1 MNKRTLL
8 SVLIA
13 GACVAPFMAQA
24 SNLQATSG
32 EPYTMKASDLAKK
45 EQELTNFPLMQSVKE
60 TIRTLDNASVE
71 LIEPGRAANPENVK
85 RVEGIVKASD
95 WEYLF
100 PLRAQAYTYSNFL
113 KAVGKFPALCQTY
126 NDGRDSDA
134 ICRKELATM
143 FAHFAQET
151 GGHESWRPEAEWR
164 QALVHVREM
173 GWSEGQKGGYNGE
186 CNPDVWQG
194 QTWPCGKDKDG
205 DFLSYFGRGAKQL
218 SYNYNYGPF
227 SEAMYGDV
235 RVLLDT
241 PELVADTWLN
251 LASAIFFFAYPQPP
265 KPSMLQVIDGTWQ
278 PNEHDKANGL
288 VPGFGV
294 TTQIINGGVECGGPT
309 EIAQSQN
316 RIKYYKEFANYLKV
330 PVPAD
335 EVLGCANM
343 KQFDEYGAGALKIY
357 WEQDWGWS
365 ADTPD
370 GKTYA
375 CQLVGYQTPFSA
387 FKDGDYTKC
396 VQKFYN
402 VNIVNDDGTPVTPA
416 DTTPADTTPSE
427 DTPADTTPAD
437 TTPSEDTPADTTPP
451 DDTTPADT
459 TPADDTAP
467 VVVNHAPVAIISG
480 PVGAVE
486 AGAQVSLSAESSTDE
501 DGNKLTYT
509 WRSQDGQTLSGED
522 KAVVTFTAPE
532 AATAKQY
539 EVSLTVSDGELS
551 STASYLLNVKAK
563 ASTPSEDEGAYP
575 GWSANSTY
583 NAGDIVNNHGKLF
596 QCKPF
601 PYSGWCNNAPTYY
614 EPGVGLAWSDAWTA
628 L

>member
-13 GACVAPFMAQA
+13 GACVAPVIAQA
-24 SNLQATSG
+24 TMLKAESSV
-32 EPYTMKASDLAKK
+32 PYTMKASDLAKK
-45 EQELTNFPLMQSVKE
+45 EKELTDFPLMKSVKD
-60 TIRTLDNASVE
+60 TIRTLDNAQVE
-71 LIEPGRAANPENVK
+71 QIEPGRAANPVNVK
-85 RVEGIVKASD
+85 RVEGILKESD

-100 PLRAQAYTYSNFL
+100 PLRAKDYSYSNFL
-113 KAVGKFPALCQTY
+113 KAVGKFPALCDTY
-126 NDGRDSDA
+126 NDGRDSEA

-164 QALVHVREM
+164 QALVYVREM

-235 RVLLDT
+235 RTLLDK

-278 PNEHDKANGL
+278 PNDHDKANGL

-343 KQFDEYGAGALKIY
+343 KQFDEGGAGALKIY

-396 VQKFYN
+396 VQKFFN
-402 VNIVNDDGTPVTPA
+402 VNIVNDDGSAVTP
-416 DTTPADTTPSE
+416 DENVTPTPDENVTPTPDENVTPTPDENVTPTPDE
-427 DTPADTTPAD
+427 DTVPVPA
-437 TTPSEDTPADTTPP
+437 
-451 DDTTPADT
+451 
-459 TPADDTAP
+459 
-467 VVVNHAPVAIISG
+467 NHAPVAQIAG
-480 PVGAVE
+480 PIGAVE
-486 AGAQVSLSAESSTDE
+486 AGAQVSLSAEGSTDE

-509 WRSQDGQTLSGED
+509 WRSQDGQTVTGDD
-522 KAVVTFTAPE
+522 KAVVTFNAPE
-532 AATAKQY
+532 AATAQQY
-539 EVSLTVSDGELS
+539 EISLTVSDGELS
-551 STASYLLNVKAK
+551 STTTYLLNVKAK
-563 ASTPSEDEGAYP
+563 AATPSQDEGTSGSYP
-575 GWSANSTY
+575 AWSANSKY
-583 NAGDIVNNHGKLF
+583 SAGDIVNNHGKLF

-601 PYSGWCNNAPTYY
+601 PYSGWCNNAPMYY
-614 EPGVGLAWSDAWTA
+614 EPGAGLAWSEAWTA

>member
-8 SVLIA
+8 SVLVA

-24 SNLQATSG
+24 ASLQATTS
-32 EPYTMKASDLAKK
+32 EPYTMNASDLAKK
-45 EQELTNFPLMQSVKE
+45 EKELTSFPLMDAVKE
-60 TIRTLDNASVE
+60 TIKTLDNAQVE

-113 KAVGKFPALCQTY
+113 KAVGKFPALCKTY
-126 NDGRDSDA
+126 NDGRDSGA

-235 RVLLDT
+235 RTLLDK

-278 PNEHDKANGL
+278 PNDHDKANGL

-309 EIAQSQN
+309 EIAQSEN

-330 PVPAD
+330 PVPAN

-343 KQFDEYGAGALKIY
+343 KQFDEGGAGALKIY

-365 ADTPD
+365 ADTPS
-370 GKTYA
+370 GETYS

-387 FKDGDYTKC
+387 FKEGDYSKC
-396 VQKFYN
+396 VQKFFN
-402 VNIVNDDGTPVTPA
+402 VNIVNDDGSVTPDETPVTP
-416 DTTPADTTPSE
+416 TPTPSE
-427 DTPADTTPAD
+427 DETPAPAPVPDETPA
-437 TTPSEDTPADTTPP
+437 EPA
-451 DDTTPADT
+451 
-459 TPADDTAP
+459 
-467 VVVNHAPVAIISG
+467 VVNHAPVAHIAG
-480 PVGAVE
+480 PIGAVE
-486 AGAQVSLSAESSTDE
+486 AGAHVSLSAEGSTDA
-501 DGNKLTYT
+501 DGNALTYT
-509 WRSQDGQTLSGED
+509 WRSQDGQTVTGQD

-532 AATAKQY
+532 SATAQQI
-539 EVSLTVSDGELS
+539 EISLTVSDGELS
-551 STASYLLNVKAK
+551 STTSYLLNVKAK
-563 ASTPSEDEGAYP
+563 AAPSQDEGTSGDYAA
-575 GWSANSTY
+575 WSANSKY
-583 NAGDIVNNHGKLF
+583 KAGDIVNNHGKLF

-601 PYSGWCNNAPTYY
+601 PYSGWCNNAPAYY
-614 EPGVGLAWSDAWTA
+614 EPGAGLAWSDAWTA

>member
-13 GACVAPFMAQA
+13 GACVAPVIAQA
-24 SNLQATSG
+24 TMLKAESSV
-32 EPYTMKASDLAKK
+32 PYTMKASDLAKK
-45 EQELTNFPLMQSVKE
+45 EKELTDFPLMKSVKD
-60 TIRTLDNASVE
+60 TIRTLDNAQVE
-71 LIEPGRAANPENVK
+71 QIEPGRAANPVNVK
-85 RVEGIVKASD
+85 RVEGILKESD

-100 PLRAQAYTYSNFL
+100 PLRAKDYSYSNFL
-113 KAVGKFPALCQTY
+113 KAVGKFPALCDTY
-126 NDGRDSDA
+126 NDGRDSEA

-164 QALVHVREM
+164 QALVYVREM

-235 RVLLDT
+235 RTLLDK

-278 PNEHDKANGL
+278 PNDHDKANGL

-343 KQFDEYGAGALKIY
+343 KQFDEGGAGALKIY

-396 VQKFYN
+396 VQKFFN
-402 VNIVNDDGTPVTPA
+402 VNIVNDDGSAVVPDETPA
-416 DTTPADTTPSE
+416 PAPAPSE
-427 DTPADTTPAD
+427 DETPAPTPTPDETPA
-437 TTPSEDTPADTTPP
+437 PVP
-451 DDTTPADT
+451 DDIPA
-459 TPADDTAP
+459 
-467 VVVNHAPVAIISG
+467 VVNHAPVAQIAG
-480 PVGAVE
+480 PIGAVE
-486 AGAQVSLSAESSTDE
+486 AGAQVSLSAEGSTDE

-509 WRSQDGQTLSGED
+509 WRSQDGQTVTGDD
-522 KAVVTFTAPE
+522 KAVVTFNAPE
-532 AATAKQY
+532 AATAQQY
-539 EVSLTVSDGELS
+539 EISLTVSDGELS
-551 STASYLLNVKAK
+551 STTTYLLNVKAK
-563 ASTPSEDEGAYP
+563 AATPSNDEGTSGSYP
-575 GWSANSTY
+575 AWSANSKY
-583 NAGDIVNNHGKLF
+583 SAGDIVNNHGKLF

-601 PYSGWCNNAPTYY
+601 PYSGWCNNAPMYY
-614 EPGVGLAWSDAWTA
+614 EPGAGLAWSEAWTA

>member
-13 GACVAPFMAQA
+13 GACIAPVMAQA
-24 SNLQATSG
+24 TMLKAESS

-45 EQELTNFPLMQSVKE
+45 EKELTDFPLMQSVKD

-71 LIEPGRAANPENVK
+71 QIEPGRASNPVNVK
-85 RVEGIVKASD
+85 RVEGILKESD

-100 PLRAQAYTYSNFL
+100 PLRAKDYSYSNFL
-113 KAVGKFPALCQTY
+113 KAVGKFPALCDTY
-126 NDGRDSDA
+126 KDGRDSDA

-164 QALVHVREM
+164 QALVYVREM

-186 CNPDVWQG
+186 CNTDVWQG

-235 RVLLDT
+235 KVLLEK

-278 PNEHDKANGL
+278 PNDHDKANGL

-343 KQFDEYGAGALKIY
+343 KQFDEGGAGALKIY

-370 GKTYA
+370 GKTYS

-396 VQKFYN
+396 VQKFFN
-402 VNIVNDDGTPVTPA
+402 VNIVNDDGSATKPDETPVTPTP
-416 DTTPADTTPSE
+416 DETPVTPVPDETPVTPVPDETPA
-427 DTPADTTPAD
+427 A
-437 TTPSEDTPADTTPP
+437 
-451 DDTTPADT
+451 
-459 TPADDTAP
+459 
-467 VVVNHAPVAIISG
+467 VNHSPVAQIAG
-480 PVGAVE
+480 PIGAVE
-486 AGAQVSLSAESSTDE
+486 AGAQVSLSAEGSTDE

-509 WRSQDGQTLSGED
+509 WRSQDGQTVTGDD

-532 AATAKQY
+532 AATAQQY

-551 STASYLLNVKAK
+551 NSTTYLLNVKAK
-563 ASTPSEDEGAYP
+563 AATPSQDEGTSGDYAA
-575 GWSANSTY
+575 WSANSKY
-583 NAGDIVNNHGKLF
+583 KAGDIVNNHGKLF
-596 QCKPF
+596 
-601 PYSGWCNNAPTYY
+601 
-614 EPGVGLAWSDAWTA
+614 
-628 L
+628 

>member
-13 GACVAPFMAQA
+13 GACVAPVIAQA
-24 SNLQATSG
+24 TMLKAESSV
-32 EPYTMKASDLAKK
+32 PYTMKASDLTKK
-45 EQELTNFPLMQSVKE
+45 EKELTDFPLMKSVKD
-60 TIRTLDNASVE
+60 TIRTLDNAQVE
-71 LIEPGRAANPENVK
+71 QIEPGRAANPVNVK
-85 RVEGIVKASD
+85 RVEGILKESD

-100 PLRAQAYTYSNFL
+100 PLRAKDYSYSNFL
-113 KAVGKFPALCQTY
+113 KAVGKFPALCDTY
-126 NDGRDSDA
+126 NDGRDSEA

-151 GGHESWRPEAEWR
+151 GGHESWRPEPEWR
-164 QALVHVREM
+164 QALVYVREM

-235 RVLLDT
+235 RTLLDK

-278 PNEHDKANGL
+278 PNDHDKANGL

-343 KQFDEYGAGALKIY
+343 KQFDEGGAGALKIY

-396 VQKFYN
+396 VQKFFN
-402 VNIVNDDGTPVTPA
+402 VNIVNDDGSAVVPDETPA
-416 DTTPADTTPSE
+416 PAPAPSE
-427 DTPADTTPAD
+427 DETPAPTPTPDETPA
-437 TTPSEDTPADTTPP
+437 PVP
-451 DDTTPADT
+451 DDIPA
-459 TPADDTAP
+459 
-467 VVVNHAPVAIISG
+467 VVNHAPVAQIAG
-480 PVGAVE
+480 PIGAVE
-486 AGAQVSLSAESSTDE
+486 AGAQVSLSAEGSTDE

-509 WRSQDGQTLSGED
+509 WRSQDGQTVTGDD
-522 KAVVTFTAPE
+522 KAVVTFNAPE
-532 AATAKQY
+532 AATAQQY
-539 EVSLTVSDGELS
+539 EISLTVSDGELS
-551 STASYLLNVKAK
+551 STTTYLLNVKAK
-563 ASTPSEDEGAYP
+563 AATPSQDEGTSGSYP
-575 GWSANSTY
+575 AWSANSKY
-583 NAGDIVNNHGKLF
+583 SAGDIVNNHGKLF

-601 PYSGWCNNAPTYY
+601 PYSGWCNNAPMYY
-614 EPGVGLAWSDAWTA
+614 EPGAGLAWSEAWTA

>member
-13 GACVAPFMAQA
+13 GACIAPVMAQA
-24 SNLQATSG
+24 TMLKAESS

-45 EQELTNFPLMQSVKE
+45 EKELTDFPLMQSVKD

-71 LIEPGRAANPENVK
+71 QIEPGRASNPVNVK
-85 RVEGIVKASD
+85 RVEGILKESD

-100 PLRAQAYTYSNFL
+100 PLRAKDYSYSNFL
-113 KAVGKFPALCQTY
+113 KAVGKFPALCDTY
-126 NDGRDSDA
+126 KDGRDSDA

-164 QALVHVREM
+164 QALVYVREM

-186 CNPDVWQG
+186 CNTDVWQG

-235 RVLLDT
+235 KVLLEK

-278 PNEHDKANGL
+278 PNDHDKANGL

-343 KQFDEYGAGALKIY
+343 KQFDEGGAGALKIY

-370 GKTYA
+370 GKTYS

-387 FKDGDYTKC
+387 FKEGDYTKC
-396 VQKFYN
+396 VQKFFN
-402 VNIVNDDGTPVTPA
+402 VNIVNDDGSATKPDETPVTPTP
-416 DTTPADTTPSE
+416 DETPVTPVPDETPVTPVPDETPA
-427 DTPADTTPAD
+427 A
-437 TTPSEDTPADTTPP
+437 
-451 DDTTPADT
+451 
-459 TPADDTAP
+459 
-467 VVVNHAPVAIISG
+467 VNHAPVAQIAG
-480 PVGAVE
+480 PIGAVE
-486 AGAQVSLSAESSTDE
+486 AGAQVSLSAEGSTDE

-509 WRSQDGQTLSGED
+509 WRSQDGQTVTGDD

-532 AATAKQY
+532 AATAQQY

-551 STASYLLNVKAK
+551 NSTTYLLNVKAK
-563 ASTPSEDEGAYP
+563 AATPSQDEGTSGDYAA
-575 GWSANSTY
+575 WSANSKY
-583 NAGDIVNNHGKLF
+583 KAGDIVNNHGKLF

-601 PYSGWCNNAPTYY
+601 PYSGWCNNAPAYY
-614 EPGVGLAWSDAWTA
+614 EPGAGLAWSEAWTA

>member
-13 GACVAPFMAQA
+13 GACIAPVMAQA
-24 SNLQATSG
+24 TMLKAESS

-45 EQELTNFPLMQSVKE
+45 EKELTDFPLMQSVKD

-71 LIEPGRAANPENVK
+71 QIEPGRASNPENVK
-85 RVEGIVKASD
+85 RVEGILKESD

-100 PLRAQAYTYSNFL
+100 PLRAKDYSYSNFL
-113 KAVGKFPALCQTY
+113 KAVGKFPALCDTY
-126 NDGRDSDA
+126 KDGRDSDA

-164 QALVHVREM
+164 QALVYVREM

-186 CNPDVWQG
+186 CNTDVWQG

-235 RVLLDT
+235 KVLLEK

-278 PNEHDKANGL
+278 PNDHDKANGL

-316 RIKYYKEFANYLKV
+316 RIKYYKEFANYLNVK
-330 PVPAD
+330 VPAD

-343 KQFDEYGAGALKIY
+343 KQFDEGGAGALKIY
-357 WEQDWGWS
+357 WEQDWGWN

-402 VNIVNDDGTPVTPA
+402 VNIVNDDGSASTPDETPTPVPDETPTPVPDETPA
-416 DTTPADTTPSE
+416 PVPDETPA
-427 DTPADTTPAD
+427 A
-437 TTPSEDTPADTTPP
+437 
-451 DDTTPADT
+451 
-459 TPADDTAP
+459 
-467 VVVNHAPVAIISG
+467 VNHAPVAQIAG
-480 PVGAVE
+480 PIGAVE
-486 AGAQVSLSAESSTDE
+486 AGAQVSLSAEGSTDE

-509 WRSQDGQTLSGED
+509 WRSQDGQTVTGED

-532 AATAKQY
+532 AATAQQY

-551 STASYLLNVKAK
+551 SSTTYLLNVKAK
-563 ASTPSEDEGAYP
+563 AATPSQDEGTSGSYAA
-575 GWSANSTY
+575 WSANSKY
-583 NAGDIVNNHGKLF
+583 KAGDIVNNHGKLF

-601 PYSGWCNNAPTYY
+601 PYSGWCNNAPAYY
-614 EPGVGLAWSDAWTA
+614 EPGAGLAWSDAWTA

>member
-13 GACVAPFMAQA
+13 GACVAPVIAQA
-24 SNLQATSG
+24 TMLKAESSV
-32 EPYTMKASDLAKK
+32 PYTMKASDLAKK
-45 EQELTNFPLMQSVKE
+45 EKELTDFPLMKSVKD
-60 TIRTLDNASVE
+60 TIRTLDNAQVE
-71 LIEPGRAANPENVK
+71 QIEPGRAANPVNVK
-85 RVEGIVKASD
+85 RVEGILKESD

-100 PLRAQAYTYSNFL
+100 PLRAKDYSYSNFL
-113 KAVGKFPALCQTY
+113 KAVGKFPALCDTY
-126 NDGRDSDA
+126 NDGRDSEA

-151 GGHESWRPEAEWR
+151 GGHESWRPEPEWR
-164 QALVHVREM
+164 QALVYVREM

-235 RVLLDT
+235 RTLLDK

-278 PNEHDKANGL
+278 PNDHDKANGL

-343 KQFDEYGAGALKIY
+343 KQFDEGGAGALKIY

-396 VQKFYN
+396 VQKFFN
-402 VNIVNDDGTPVTPA
+402 VNIVNDDGSAVVPDETPA
-416 DTTPADTTPSE
+416 PAPAPSE
-427 DTPADTTPAD
+427 DETPAPTPTPDETPA
-437 TTPSEDTPADTTPP
+437 PVP
-451 DDTTPADT
+451 DDIPA
-459 TPADDTAP
+459 
-467 VVVNHAPVAIISG
+467 VVNHAPVAQIAG
-480 PVGAVE
+480 PIGAVE
-486 AGAQVSLSAESSTDE
+486 AGAQVSLSAEGSTDE

-509 WRSQDGQTLSGED
+509 WRSQDGQTVTGDD
-522 KAVVTFTAPE
+522 KAVVTFNAPE
-532 AATAKQY
+532 AATAQQY
-539 EVSLTVSDGELS
+539 EISLTVSDGELS
-551 STASYLLNVKAK
+551 STTTYLLNVKAK
-563 ASTPSEDEGAYP
+563 AATPSQDEGTSGSYP
-575 GWSANSTY
+575 AWSANSKY
-583 NAGDIVNNHGKLF
+583 SAGDIVNNHGKLF

-601 PYSGWCNNAPTYY
+601 PYSGWCNNAPMYY
-614 EPGVGLAWSDAWTA
+614 EPGAGLAWSEA
-628 L
+628 

>member
-8 SVLIA
+8 SVLVA

-24 SNLQATSG
+24 ASLQATTS
-32 EPYTMKASDLAKK
+32 EPYTMNASDLAKK
-45 EQELTNFPLMQSVKE
+45 EKELTSFPLMDAVKE
-60 TIRTLDNASVE
+60 TIKTLDNAQVE

-113 KAVGKFPALCQTY
+113 KAVGKFPALCKTY

-235 RVLLDT
+235 RTLLDK

-278 PNEHDKANGL
+278 PNDHDKANGL

-309 EIAQSQN
+309 EIAQSEN

-330 PVPAD
+330 PVPAN

-343 KQFDEYGAGALKIY
+343 KQFDEGGAGALKIY

-365 ADTPD
+365 ADTPS
-370 GKTYA
+370 GETYS

-387 FKDGDYTKC
+387 FKEGDYSKC
-396 VQKFYN
+396 VQKFFN
-402 VNIVNDDGTPVTPA
+402 VNIVNDDGSVTPDETPVTP
-416 DTTPADTTPSE
+416 TPTPSE
-427 DTPADTTPAD
+427 DETPAPAPVPDETPA
-437 TTPSEDTPADTTPP
+437 EPA
-451 DDTTPADT
+451 A
-459 TPADDTAP
+459 
-467 VVVNHAPVAIISG
+467 VNHAPVAHIAG
-480 PVGAVE
+480 PIGAVE
-486 AGAQVSLSAESSTDE
+486 AGAHVSLSAEGSTDA
-501 DGNKLTYT
+501 DGNALTYT
-509 WRSQDGQTLSGED
+509 WRSQDGQTVTGQD

-532 AATAKQY
+532 SATAQQI
-539 EVSLTVSDGELS
+539 EISLTVSDGELS
-551 STASYLLNVKAK
+551 STTSYLLNVKAK
-563 ASTPSEDEGAYP
+563 AAPSQDEGTSGDYAA
-575 GWSANSTY
+575 WSANSKY
-583 NAGDIVNNHGKLF
+583 KAGDIVNNHGKLF

-601 PYSGWCNNAPTYY
+601 PYSGWCNNAPAYY
-614 EPGVGLAWSDAWTA
+614 EPGAGLAWSDAWTA

>member
-13 GACVAPFMAQA
+13 GACVAPLMAQA
-24 SNLQATSG
+24 ANLKETSS
-32 EPYTMKASDLAKK
+32 EPYTIKASDLAKK
-45 EQELTNFPLMQSVKE
+45 EKELTDFPLMASVKE
-60 TIRTLDNASVE
+60 TIQTLDNAQVE
-71 LIEPGRAANPENVK
+71 LIEPGRAANPDNVK

-113 KAVGKFPALCQTY
+113 KAVGKFPALCKTY

-134 ICRKELATM
+134 ICRKVLATM

-235 RVLLDT
+235 RTLLDK

-278 PNEHDKANGL
+278 PNDHDKANGL

-330 PVPAD
+330 PVPAN

-343 KQFDEYGAGALKIY
+343 KQFDEGGAGALKIY

-370 GKTYA
+370 GKTYS

-387 FKDGDYTKC
+387 FKDGDYSKC
-396 VQKFYN
+396 VQHFFN
-402 VNIVNDDGTPVTPA
+402 VKIVNDEGSSVTPDETPVTPTPTPSG
-416 DTTPADTTPSE
+416 DETPAPTP
-427 DTPADTTPAD
+427 TPDET
-437 TTPSEDTPADTTPP
+437 
-451 DDTTPADT
+451 
-459 TPADDTAP
+459 P
-467 VVVNHAPVAIISG
+467 VVVNHAPVAQIAG
-480 PVGAVE
+480 PIGAVE
-486 AGAQVSLSAESSTDE
+486 AGAQVSLSAEGSTDP
-501 DGNKLTYT
+501 DGNTLTYT
-509 WRSQDGQTLSGED
+509 WRSQDGQTVTGQD

-532 AATAKQY
+532 SATAQQY

-551 STASYLLNVKAK
+551 STTSYLLNVKAK
-563 ASTPSEDEGAYP
+563 AATPSGEDTSYP
-575 GWSANSTY
+575 AWSANSKY

-614 EPGVGLAWSDAWTA
+614 EPGAGLAWAEAWTA

>member
-8 SVLIA
+8 SILVA
-13 GACVAPFMAQA
+13 GACVAPVMAQA
-24 SNLQATSG
+24 NMLKAESSEL
-32 EPYTMKASDLAKK
+32 YTMKASDLAKK
-45 EQELTNFPLMQSVKE
+45 EQALTDFPLMKSVKA
-60 TIRTLDNASVE
+60 TIRTLDNALVE
-71 LIEPGRAANPENVK
+71 QIEPGKATNPDNVK
-85 RVEGIVKASD
+85 RVESILKESD

-100 PLRAQAYTYSNFL
+100 PLRAKEYSYSNFL
-113 KAVGKFPALCQTY
+113 KAVGKFPALCDTY
-126 NDGRDSDA
+126 TDGRDSLA

-151 GGHESWRPEAEWR
+151 GGHESRRPEAEWR
-164 QALVHVREM
+164 QALVYVREM

-227 SEAMYGDV
+227 SEAMFGDV
-235 RVLLDT
+235 RTLLDK

-278 PNEHDKANGL
+278 PNDHDKANGL

-309 EIAQSQN
+309 EIAQSEN

-330 PVPAD
+330 PVPEN

-343 KQFDEYGAGALKIY
+343 KQFDEGGAGALKIY

-387 FKDGDYTKC
+387 FKEGDYTKC
-396 VQKFYN
+396 VQKFFN
-402 VNIVNDDGTPVTPA
+402 VNIVNDDGSAVNPSDNTPA
-416 DTTPADTTPSE
+416 DNTPADN
-427 DTPADTTPAD
+427 TPADNTPAD
-437 TTPSEDTPADTTPP
+437 NTPADN
-451 DDTTPADT
+451 TPADE
-459 TPADDTAP
+459 TPAVT
-467 VVVNHAPVAIISG
+467 NHAPVAVISG
-480 PVGAVE
+480 PVGAVD
-486 AGAQVSLSAESSTDE
+486 AGAQVSLSAEGSTDE

-509 WRSQDGQTLSGED
+509 WRSQDGQTVSGED

-532 AATAKQY
+532 AATAQQI

-551 STASYLLNVKAK
+551 DTTTYLLNVKAK
-563 ASTPSEDEGAYP
+563 AQTPSGDEGSDTYAA
-575 GWSANSTY
+575 WSANNKY

-601 PYSGWCNNAPTYY
+601 PYSGWCNSTPAYY
-614 EPGVGLAWSDAWTA
+614 EPGVGLAWADAWTA

>member
-24 SNLQATSG
+24 ASLQATAS

-45 EQELTNFPLMQSVKE
+45 EKELTSFPLMASVKE
-60 TIRTLDNASVE
+60 TIQTLDNAQVE
-71 LIEPGRAANPENVK
+71 MIEPGRAANPDNVK

-113 KAVGKFPALCQTY
+113 KAIGKFPALCKTY
-126 NDGRDSDA
+126 GDGRDSDA

-151 GGHESWRPEAEWR
+151 GGHESWRPEGEWR

-235 RVLLDT
+235 RTLLDK

-278 PNEHDKANGL
+278 PNDRDKANGL

-330 PVPAD
+330 PVPAN

-343 KQFDEYGAGALKIY
+343 KQFDEGGAGALKIY

-370 GKTYA
+370 GKTYS

-387 FKDGDYTKC
+387 FKEGDYGRC
-396 VQKFYN
+396 VQKFFN
-402 VNIVNDDGTPVTPA
+402 VNVVDDEGSATTPDETPVTPA
-416 DTTPADTTPSE
+416 PIPAEDETPAE
-427 DTPADTTPAD
+427 PA
-437 TTPSEDTPADTTPP
+437 
-451 DDTTPADT
+451 
-459 TPADDTAP
+459 
-467 VVVNHAPVAIISG
+467 VVNHAPVAHIAG
-480 PVGAVE
+480 PIGAVD
-486 AGAQVSLSAESSTDE
+486 AGAQVSLSAEGSTDA

-509 WRSQDGQTLSGED
+509 WRSQDGQTVTGED

-532 AATAKQY
+532 SATAQQV

-551 STASYLLNVKAK
+551 STTSYLLNVKAK
-563 ASTPSEDEGAYP
+563 AATPSDDDASYAA
-575 GWSANSTY
+575 WSANGKYS
-583 NAGDIVNNHGKLF
+583 AGDIVNNHGKLF

-601 PYSGWCNNAPTYY
+601 PYSGWCNNAPAYY
-614 EPGVGLAWSDAWTA
+614 EPGAGLAWADAWTA

>member
-8 SVLIA
+8 SGLIA

-24 SNLQATSG
+24 ASLQATAS

-45 EQELTNFPLMQSVKE
+45 EKELTSFPLMASVKE
-60 TIRTLDNASVE
+60 TIQTLDNAQVE
-71 LIEPGRAANPENVK
+71 MIEPGRAANPDNVK

-113 KAVGKFPALCQTY
+113 KAIGKFPALCKTY
-126 NDGRDSDA
+126 GDGRDSDA

-151 GGHESWRPEAEWR
+151 GGHESWRPEGEWR

-235 RVLLDT
+235 RTLLDK

-278 PNEHDKANGL
+278 PNERDKANGL

-330 PVPAD
+330 PVPAN

-343 KQFDEYGAGALKIY
+343 KQFDEGGAGALKIY

-370 GKTYA
+370 GKTYS

-387 FKDGDYTKC
+387 FKEGDYGRC
-396 VQKFYN
+396 VQKFFN
-402 VNIVNDDGTPVTPA
+402 VNVVDDEGSATTPDETPVTPA
-416 DTTPADTTPSE
+416 PIPAEDETPAE
-427 DTPADTTPAD
+427 PA
-437 TTPSEDTPADTTPP
+437 
-451 DDTTPADT
+451 
-459 TPADDTAP
+459 
-467 VVVNHAPVAIISG
+467 VVNHAPVAHIAG
-480 PVGAVE
+480 PIGAVD
-486 AGAQVSLSAESSTDE
+486 AGAQVSLSAEGSTDA

-509 WRSQDGQTLSGED
+509 WRSQDGQTVTGED

-532 AATAKQY
+532 SATAQQV

-551 STASYLLNVKAK
+551 STTSYLLNVKAK
-563 ASTPSEDEGAYP
+563 AATPSDDDASYAA
-575 GWSANSTY
+575 WSANGKYS
-583 NAGDIVNNHGKLF
+583 AGDIVNNHGKLF

-601 PYSGWCNNAPTYY
+601 PYSGWCNNAPAYY
-614 EPGVGLAWSDAWTA
+614 EPGAGLAWADAWTA

>member
-24 SNLQATSG
+24 ASLQATAS

-45 EQELTNFPLMQSVKE
+45 EKELTSFPLMASVKE
-60 TIRTLDNASVE
+60 TIQTLDNAQVE
-71 LIEPGRAANPENVK
+71 IIEPGRAANPDNVK

-113 KAVGKFPALCQTY
+113 KAIGKFPALCKTY
-126 NDGRDSDA
+126 GDGRDSDA

-151 GGHESWRPEAEWR
+151 GGHESWRPEGEWR

-235 RVLLDT
+235 RTLLDK

-278 PNEHDKANGL
+278 PNDRDKANGL

-330 PVPAD
+330 PVPAN

-343 KQFDEYGAGALKIY
+343 KQFDEGGAGALKIY

-370 GKTYA
+370 GKTYS

-387 FKDGDYTKC
+387 FKEGDYGRC
-396 VQKFYN
+396 VQKFFN
-402 VNIVNDDGTPVTPA
+402 VNVVDDEGSATTPDETPVTPA
-416 DTTPADTTPSE
+416 PIPAEDETPAE
-427 DTPADTTPAD
+427 PA
-437 TTPSEDTPADTTPP
+437 
-451 DDTTPADT
+451 
-459 TPADDTAP
+459 
-467 VVVNHAPVAIISG
+467 VVNHAPVAHIAG
-480 PVGAVE
+480 PIGAVD
-486 AGAQVSLSAESSTDE
+486 AGAQVSLSAEGSTDA

-509 WRSQDGQTLSGED
+509 WRSQDGQTVTGED

-532 AATAKQY
+532 SATAQQV

-551 STASYLLNVKAK
+551 STTSYLLNVKAK
-563 ASTPSEDEGAYP
+563 AATPSDDDASYAA
-575 GWSANSTY
+575 WSANGKYS
-583 NAGDIVNNHGKLF
+583 AGDIVNNHGKLF

-601 PYSGWCNNAPTYY
+601 PYSGWCNNAPAYY
-614 EPGVGLAWSDAWTA
+614 EPGAGLAWADAWTA

>member
-8 SVLIA
+8 SVLVA

-24 SNLQATSG
+24 ASLQATTS
-32 EPYTMKASDLAKK
+32 EPYTMNASDLAKK
-45 EQELTNFPLMQSVKE
+45 EKELTSFPLMDAVKE
-60 TIRTLDNASVE
+60 TIKTLDNAQVE

-113 KAVGKFPALCQTY
+113 KAVGKFPALCKTY

-235 RVLLDT
+235 RTLLDK

-278 PNEHDKANGL
+278 PNDHDKANGL

-309 EIAQSQN
+309 EIAQSEN

-330 PVPAD
+330 PVPAN

-343 KQFDEYGAGALKIY
+343 KQFDEGGAGALKIY

-365 ADTPD
+365 ADTPS
-370 GKTYA
+370 GETYSY
-375 CQLVGYQTPFSA
+375 QLVGYQTPFSA
-387 FKDGDYTKC
+387 FKEGDYSKC
-396 VQKFYN
+396 VQKFFN
-402 VNIVNDDGTPVTPA
+402 VNIVNDDGSVTPDETPVTP
-416 DTTPADTTPSE
+416 TPTPSE
-427 DTPADTTPAD
+427 DETPAPAPVPDETPA
-437 TTPSEDTPADTTPP
+437 EPA
-451 DDTTPADT
+451 
-459 TPADDTAP
+459 
-467 VVVNHAPVAIISG
+467 VVNHAPVAHIAG
-480 PVGAVE
+480 PIGAVE
-486 AGAQVSLSAESSTDE
+486 AGAHVSLSAEGSTDA
-501 DGNKLTYT
+501 DGNALTYT
-509 WRSQDGQTLSGED
+509 WRSQDGQTVTGQD

-532 AATAKQY
+532 SATAQQI
-539 EVSLTVSDGELS
+539 EISLTVSDGELS
-551 STASYLLNVKAK
+551 STTSYLLNVKAK
-563 ASTPSEDEGAYP
+563 AAPSQDEGTSGDYAA
-575 GWSANSTY
+575 WSANSKY
-583 NAGDIVNNHGKLF
+583 KAGDIVNNHGKLF

-601 PYSGWCNNAPTYY
+601 PYSGWCNNAPAYY
-614 EPGVGLAWSDAWTA
+614 EPGAGLAWSDAWTA

>member
-235 RVLLDT
+235 RVLLDK

-427 DTPADTTPAD
+427 DTPADTTP
-437 TTPSEDTPADTTPP
+437 P

-501 DGNKLTYT
+501 DGNKLTFT

>member
-13 GACVAPFMAQA
+13 GACIAPVMAQA
-24 SNLQATSG
+24 TMLKAESS

-45 EQELTNFPLMQSVKE
+45 EKELTDFPLMQSVKD

-71 LIEPGRAANPENVK
+71 QIEPGRASNPVNVK
-85 RVEGIVKASD
+85 RVEGILKESD

-100 PLRAQAYTYSNFL
+100 PLRAKDYSYSNFL
-113 KAVGKFPALCQTY
+113 KAVGKFPALCDTY
-126 NDGRDSDA
+126 KDGRDSDA

-164 QALVHVREM
+164 QALVYVREM

-186 CNPDVWQG
+186 CNTDVWQG

-235 RVLLDT
+235 KVLLEK

-278 PNEHDKANGL
+278 PNDHDKANGL

-343 KQFDEYGAGALKIY
+343 KQFDEGGAGALKIY

-370 GKTYA
+370 GKTYS

-402 VNIVNDDGTPVTPA
+402 VNIVNDDGSATKPDETPVTPTP
-416 DTTPADTTPSE
+416 DETPVTPVPDETPVTPVPDETPA
-427 DTPADTTPAD
+427 A
-437 TTPSEDTPADTTPP
+437 
-451 DDTTPADT
+451 
-459 TPADDTAP
+459 
-467 VVVNHAPVAIISG
+467 VNHAPVAQIAG
-480 PVGAVE
+480 PIGAVE
-486 AGAQVSLSAESSTDE
+486 AGAQVSLSAEGSTDE

-509 WRSQDGQTLSGED
+509 WRSQDGQTVTGDD

-532 AATAKQY
+532 AATAQQY

-551 STASYLLNVKAK
+551 NSTTYLLNVKAK
-563 ASTPSEDEGAYP
+563 AATPSQDEGTSGDYAA
-575 GWSANSTY
+575 WSANSKY
-583 NAGDIVNNHGKLF
+583 KAGDIVNNHGKLF

-601 PYSGWCNNAPTYY
+601 PYSGWCNNAPAYY
-614 EPGVGLAWSDAWTA
+614 EPGAGLAWSEAWTA

>member
-13 GACVAPFMAQA
+13 GACVAPVIAQA
-24 SNLQATSG
+24 TMLKAESSV
-32 EPYTMKASDLAKK
+32 PYTMKASDLAKK
-45 EQELTNFPLMQSVKE
+45 EKELTDFPLMKSVKD
-60 TIRTLDNASVE
+60 TIRTLDNAQVE
-71 LIEPGRAANPENVK
+71 QIEPGRAANPVNVK
-85 RVEGIVKASD
+85 RVEGILKESD

-100 PLRAQAYTYSNFL
+100 PLRAKDYSYSNFL
-113 KAVGKFPALCQTY
+113 KALGKFPALCDTY
-126 NDGRDSDA
+126 NDGRDSEA

-151 GGHESWRPEAEWR
+151 GGHESWRPEPEWR
-164 QALVHVREM
+164 QALVYVREM

-235 RVLLDT
+235 RTLLDK

-278 PNEHDKANGL
+278 PNDHDKANGL

-343 KQFDEYGAGALKIY
+343 KQFDEGGAGALKIY

-396 VQKFYN
+396 VQKFFN
-402 VNIVNDDGTPVTPA
+402 VNIVNDDGSAVVPDETPA
-416 DTTPADTTPSE
+416 PAPAPSE
-427 DTPADTTPAD
+427 DETPAPTP
-437 TTPSEDTPADTTPP
+437 TPDETPTPVP
-451 DDTTPADT
+451 DDIPA
-459 TPADDTAP
+459 
-467 VVVNHAPVAIISG
+467 VVNHAPVAQIAG
-480 PVGAVE
+480 PIGAVE
-486 AGAQVSLSAESSTDE
+486 AGAQVSLSAEGSTDE

-509 WRSQDGQTLSGED
+509 WRSQDGQTVTGDD
-522 KAVVTFTAPE
+522 KAVVTFNAPE
-532 AATAKQY
+532 AATAQQY
-539 EVSLTVSDGELS
+539 EISLTVSDGELS
-551 STASYLLNVKAK
+551 STITYLLNVKAK
-563 ASTPSEDEGAYP
+563 AATPSQDEGTSGSYP
-575 GWSANSTY
+575 AWSANSKY
-583 NAGDIVNNHGKLF
+583 SAGDIVNNHGKLF

-601 PYSGWCNNAPTYY
+601 PYSGWCNNAPMYY
-614 EPGVGLAWSDAWTA
+614 EPGAGLAWSEAWTA

>member
-13 GACVAPFMAQA
+13 GTCIAPVMAQA
-24 SNLQATSG
+24 TMLKAESS

-45 EQELTNFPLMQSVKE
+45 EKELTDFPLMQSVKD

-71 LIEPGRAANPENVK
+71 QIEPGRAANPANVK
-85 RVEGIVKASD
+85 RVEGILKESD

-100 PLRAQAYTYSNFL
+100 PLRAKDYSYSNFL
-113 KAVGKFPALCQTY
+113 KAVGKFPALCDTY
-126 NDGRDSDA
+126 NDGRDSEA

-151 GGHESWRPEAEWR
+151 GGHESWRPEPEWR
-164 QALVHVREM
+164 QALVYVREM

-235 RVLLDT
+235 RTLLDK

-278 PNEHDKANGL
+278 PNDHDKANGL

-343 KQFDEYGAGALKIY
+343 KQFDEGGAGALKIY

-396 VQKFYN
+396 VQKFFN
-402 VNIVNDDGTPVTPA
+402 VNIVNDDGSAVVPDETPA
-416 DTTPADTTPSE
+416 PAPAPSE
-427 DTPADTTPAD
+427 DETPAPTPTPDETPA
-437 TTPSEDTPADTTPP
+437 PVP
-451 DDTTPADT
+451 DDIPA
-459 TPADDTAP
+459 
-467 VVVNHAPVAIISG
+467 VVNHAPVAQIAG
-480 PVGAVE
+480 PIGAVE
-486 AGAQVSLSAESSTDE
+486 AGAQVSLSAEGSTDE

-509 WRSQDGQTLSGED
+509 WRSQDGQTVTGDD
-522 KAVVTFTAPE
+522 KAVVTFNAPE
-532 AATAKQY
+532 AATAQQY
-539 EVSLTVSDGELS
+539 EISLTVSDGELS
-551 STASYLLNVKAK
+551 STTTYLLNVKAK
-563 ASTPSEDEGAYP
+563 AATPSQDEGTSGSYP
-575 GWSANSTY
+575 AWSANSKY
-583 NAGDIVNNHGKLF
+583 SAGDIVNNHGKLF

-601 PYSGWCNNAPTYY
+601 PYSGWCNNAPMYY
-614 EPGVGLAWSDAWTA
+614 EPGAGLAWSEAWTA

>member
-13 GACVAPFMAQA
+13 GACIAPVMAQA
-24 SNLQATSG
+24 TMLKAESS

-45 EQELTNFPLMQSVKE
+45 EKELTDFPLMQSVKD

-71 LIEPGRAANPENVK
+71 QIEPGRASNPVNVK
-85 RVEGIVKASD
+85 RVEGILKESD

-100 PLRAQAYTYSNFL
+100 PLRAKDYSYSNFL
-113 KAVGKFPALCQTY
+113 KAVGKFPALCDTY
-126 NDGRDSDA
+126 KDGRDSDA

-164 QALVHVREM
+164 QALVYVREM

-186 CNPDVWQG
+186 CNTDVWQG

-235 RVLLDT
+235 KVLLEK

-278 PNEHDKANGL
+278 PNDHDKANGL

-343 KQFDEYGAGALKIY
+343 KQFDEGGAGALKIY

-370 GKTYA
+370 GKTYS

-396 VQKFYN
+396 VQKFFN
-402 VNIVNDDGTPVTPA
+402 VNIVNDDGSATKPDETPVTPTP
-416 DTTPADTTPSE
+416 DETPVTPVPDETPVTPVPDETPA
-427 DTPADTTPAD
+427 A
-437 TTPSEDTPADTTPP
+437 
-451 DDTTPADT
+451 
-459 TPADDTAP
+459 
-467 VVVNHAPVAIISG
+467 VNHAPVAQIAG
-480 PVGAVE
+480 PIGAVE
-486 AGAQVSLSAESSTDE
+486 AGAQVSLSAEGSIDE

-509 WRSQDGQTLSGED
+509 WRSQDGQTVTGDD

-532 AATAKQY
+532 AATAQQY

-551 STASYLLNVKAK
+551 NSTTYLLNVKAK
-563 ASTPSEDEGAYP
+563 AATPSQDEGTSGDYAA
-575 GWSANSTY
+575 WSANSKY
-583 NAGDIVNNHGKLF
+583 KAGDIVNNHGKLF

-601 PYSGWCNNAPTYY
+601 PYSGWCNNAPAYY
-614 EPGVGLAWSDAWTA
+614 EPGAGLAWSEAWTA

>member
-1 MNKRTLL
+1 MTKRTLL
-8 SVLIA
+8 SVLVA
-13 GACVAPFMAQA
+13 GACIAPFMAQA
-24 SNLQATSG
+24 ASLQAASS

-45 EQELTNFPLMQSVKE
+45 EKELTNFPLMVSVKD
-60 TIRTLDNASVE
+60 TIATLDNSLVE
-71 LIEPGRAANPENVK
+71 QIEPGRASNPDNVK

-100 PLRAQAYTYSNFL
+100 PLRAQSYTYSNFL
-113 KAVGKFPALCQTY
+113 KAVGKFPALCKTY

-173 GWSEGQKGGYNGE
+173 GWTEGQKGGYNGE
-186 CNPDVWQG
+186 CNPDIWQG

-205 DFLSYFGRGAKQL
+205 DFVSYFGRGAKQL

-227 SEAMYGDV
+227 SEAMFGTV
-235 RVLLDT
+235 RTLLDK

-278 PNEHDKANGL
+278 PNDHDKANGL

-309 EIAQSQN
+309 EIAQSEN

-330 PVPAD
+330 PVPAN

-343 KQFDEYGAGALKIY
+343 KQFDEGGAGALKIY

-365 ADTPD
+365 PDTPD
-370 GKTYA
+370 GKTYS

-387 FKDGDYTKC
+387 FKEGDYTNC
-396 VQKFYN
+396 VKKFYN
-402 VNIVNDDGTPVTPA
+402 VNIINDDGSAVTPGEDKTPADTMPPA
-416 DTTPADTTPSE
+416 DTTPAEDTTPVE
-427 DTPADTTPAD
+427 PA
-437 TTPSEDTPADTTPP
+437 S
-451 DDTTPADT
+451 
-459 TPADDTAP
+459 
-467 VVVNHAPVAIISG
+467 VNHAPVAQIAG
-480 PVGAVE
+480 PIGAVE
-486 AGAQVSLSAESSTDE
+486 AGAQVSLSAEGSTDA

-509 WRSQDGQTLSGED
+509 WRSQDGQTVTGQD
-522 KAVVTFTAPE
+522 KAVVTFKAPE
-532 AATAKQY
+532 SATAQQY
-539 EVSLTVSDGELS
+539 EIGLTVSDGELT
-551 STASYLLNVKAK
+551 STTSYLLNVKAK
-563 ASTPSEDEGAYP
+563 AESKDEGTSGSYAA
-575 GWSANSTY
+575 WSANSKY

-601 PYSGWCNNAPTYY
+601 PYSGWCNNAPAYY
-614 EPGVGLAWSDAWTA
+614 EPGAGLAWADAWTA

>member
-13 GACVAPFMAQA
+13 GACIAPVMAQA
-24 SNLQATSG
+24 TMLKAESS

-45 EQELTNFPLMQSVKE
+45 EKELTDFPLMQSVKD

-71 LIEPGRAANPENVK
+71 QIEPGRASNPANVK
-85 RVEGIVKASD
+85 RVEGILKESD

-100 PLRAQAYTYSNFL
+100 PLRAKDYSYSNFL
-113 KAVGKFPALCQTY
+113 KAVGKFPALCDTY
-126 NDGRDSDA
+126 KDGRDSDA

-164 QALVHVREM
+164 QALVYVREM

-186 CNPDVWQG
+186 CNTDVWQG

-235 RVLLDT
+235 KVLLEK

-278 PNEHDKANGL
+278 PNDHDKANGL

-343 KQFDEYGAGALKIY
+343 KQFDEGGAGSLKIY

-370 GKTYA
+370 GKTYS

-402 VNIVNDDGTPVTPA
+402 VNIVNDHGSATDPDQNVTPTPDDNVTPTPTPDDETPVEPTH
-416 DTTPADTTPSE
+416 E
-427 DTPADTTPAD
+427 
-437 TTPSEDTPADTTPP
+437 
-451 DDTTPADT
+451 
-459 TPADDTAP
+459 
-467 VVVNHAPVAIISG
+467 NHAPVAQIAG
-480 PVGAVE
+480 PIGAVE
-486 AGAQVSLSAESSTDE
+486 AGAQVSLSAEGSTDE

-509 WRSQDGQTLSGED
+509 WRSQDGQTVTGDD

-532 AATAKQY
+532 AATAQQY

-551 STASYLLNVKAK
+551 STSTYLLNVKAK
-563 ASTPSEDEGAYP
+563 EATPSNDEGTSGNYAA
-575 GWSANSTY
+575 WSANSKY
-583 NAGDIVNNHGKLF
+583 QAGDIVNNHGKLF

-601 PYSGWCNNAPTYY
+601 PYSGWCNNAPAYY
-614 EPGVGLAWSDAWTA
+614 EPGAGLAWSDAWTA

>member
-235 RVLLDT
+235 RVLLDK

-402 VNIVNDDGTPVTPA
+402 VNIVNDDGTPV
-416 DTTPADTTPSE
+416 
-427 DTPADTTPAD
+427 
-437 TTPSEDTPADTTPP
+437 TPADTTPP

>member
-8 SVLIA
+8 SILVA
-13 GACVAPFMAQA
+13 GACVAPVMAQA
-24 SNLQATSG
+24 NMLKAESS
-32 EPYTMKASDLAKK
+32 EPYTIKASDLAKK
-45 EQELTNFPLMQSVKE
+45 EQALTDFPLMKSVKA
-60 TIRTLDNASVE
+60 TIRTLDNALVE
-71 LIEPGRAANPENVK
+71 QIEPGKATNPDNVK
-85 RVEGIVKASD
+85 RVESILKESD

-100 PLRAQAYTYSNFL
+100 PLRAKEYSYSNFL
-113 KAVGKFPALCQTY
+113 KAVGKFPALCDTY
-126 NDGRDSDA
+126 TDGRDSLA

-164 QALVHVREM
+164 QALVYVREM

-227 SEAMYGDV
+227 SEAMFGDV
-235 RVLLDT
+235 RTLLDK

-278 PNEHDKANGL
+278 PNDHDKANGL

-309 EIAQSQN
+309 EIAQSEN

-330 PVPAD
+330 PVPEN

-343 KQFDEYGAGALKIY
+343 KQFDEGGAGALKIY

-387 FKDGDYTKC
+387 FKEGDYTKC
-396 VQKFYN
+396 VQKFFN
-402 VNIVNDDGTPVTPA
+402 VNIVNDDGSAVNPSDNTPA
-416 DTTPADTTPSE
+416 DNTPADN
-427 DTPADTTPAD
+427 TPADNTPAD
-437 TTPSEDTPADTTPP
+437 NTPADN
-451 DDTTPADT
+451 TPADE
-459 TPADDTAP
+459 TPAVT
-467 VVVNHAPVAIISG
+467 NHAPVAVISG
-480 PVGAVE
+480 PVGAVD
-486 AGAQVSLSAESSTDE
+486 AGAQVSLSAEGSTDE

-509 WRSQDGQTLSGED
+509 WRSQDGQTVSGED

-532 AATAKQY
+532 AATAQQI

-551 STASYLLNVKAK
+551 DTTTYLLNVKAK
-563 ASTPSEDEGAYP
+563 AQTPSGDEGSDTYAA
-575 GWSANSTY
+575 WSANNKY

-601 PYSGWCNNAPTYY
+601 PYSGWCNSTPAYY
-614 EPGVGLAWSDAWTA
+614 EPGVGLAWADAWTA

>member
-8 SVLIA
+8 SVLVA
-13 GACVAPFMAQA
+13 GACVAPWMAQA
-24 SNLQATSG
+24 AMLQAGG
-32 EPYTMKASDLAKK
+32 EPYTLKASDLAQK
-45 EQELTNFPLMQSVKE
+45 EKTLTDFPLMQSVKD
-60 TIRTLDNASVE
+60 TIRTLDNSVVE
-71 LIEPGRAANPENVK
+71 QIEPGKASNPENVK

-100 PLRAQAYTYSNFL
+100 PLRAKEYTYSNFL

-126 NDGRDSDA
+126 SDGRDSDA

-164 QALVHVREM
+164 QALVYVREM

-186 CNPDVWQG
+186 CNPNVWQG

-205 DFLSYFGRGAKQL
+205 DFVSYFGRGAKQL

-227 SEAMYGDV
+227 SEAMFGDV
-235 RVLLDT
+235 RPLLDK

-265 KPSMLQVIDGTWQ
+265 KPSMLQVIDGSWQ
-278 PNEHDKANGL
+278 PNAHDKANGL

-309 EIAQSQN
+309 ENAQSEN
-316 RIKYYKEFANYLKV
+316 RIKYYKEFAKYLKV
-330 PVPAD
+330 PVGAS
-335 EVLGCANM
+335 EVMGCANM
-343 KQFDEYGAGALKIY
+343 KQFDEGGSGALKIY

-387 FKDGDYTKC
+387 FKQGDYTKC
-396 VQKFYN
+396 VQHFYN
-402 VNIVNDDGTPVTPA
+402 VKIVNDDGSALTPGEEVKPAPSDDVPPPVPADETPA
-416 DTTPADTTPSE
+416 PTPEEPTT
-427 DTPADTTPAD
+427 
-437 TTPSEDTPADTTPP
+437 
-451 DDTTPADT
+451 
-459 TPADDTAP
+459 
-467 VVVNHAPVAIISG
+467 VNHAPVAHIAG
-480 PVGAVE
+480 PIGAVE
-486 AGAQVSLSAESSTDE
+486 AGAHVSLSAEGSTDA

-509 WRSQDGQTLSGED
+509 WRAQDGQTVSGED
-522 KAVVTFTAPE
+522 KAVITFTAPE
-532 AATAKQY
+532 AAAAQQY

-551 STASYLLNVKAK
+551 STTSYLLNVNAK
-563 ASTPSEDEGAYP
+563 AQTPAGDDGHAGSYP
-575 GWSANSTY
+575 AWSANAKYS
-583 NAGDIVNNHGKLF
+583 AGDIVNNHGKLF

-601 PYSGWCNNAPTYY
+601 PYSGWCSQAPAYY
-614 EPGVGLAWSDAWTA
+614 EPGAGQAWQDAWNA

>member
-13 GACVAPFMAQA
+13 GACVAPVIAQA
-24 SNLQATSG
+24 TMLKAESSV
-32 EPYTMKASDLAKK
+32 PYTMKASDLAKK
-45 EQELTNFPLMQSVKE
+45 EKELTDFPLMKSVKD
-60 TIRTLDNASVE
+60 TIRTLDNAQVE
-71 LIEPGRAANPENVK
+71 QIEPGRAANPVNVK
-85 RVEGIVKASD
+85 RVEGILKESD

-100 PLRAQAYTYSNFL
+100 PLRAKDYSYSNFL
-113 KAVGKFPALCQTY
+113 KAVGKFPALCDTY
-126 NDGRDSDA
+126 NDGRDSEA

-151 GGHESWRPEAEWR
+151 GGHESWRPEPEWR
-164 QALVHVREM
+164 QALVYVREM

-235 RVLLDT
+235 RTLLDK

-278 PNEHDKANGL
+278 PNDHDKANGL

-343 KQFDEYGAGALKIY
+343 KQFDEGGAGALKIY

-396 VQKFYN
+396 VQKFFN
-402 VNIVNDDGTPVTPA
+402 VNIVNDDGSAVVPDETPA
-416 DTTPADTTPSE
+416 PAPAPSE
-427 DTPADTTPAD
+427 DETPAPTPTPDETPA
-437 TTPSEDTPADTTPP
+437 PVP
-451 DDTTPADT
+451 DDIPA
-459 TPADDTAP
+459 
-467 VVVNHAPVAIISG
+467 VVNHAPVAQIAG
-480 PVGAVE
+480 PIGAVE
-486 AGAQVSLSAESSTDE
+486 AGAQVSLSAEGSTDE

-509 WRSQDGQTLSGED
+509 WRSQDGQTVTGDD
-522 KAVVTFTAPE
+522 KAVVTFNAPE
-532 AATAKQY
+532 AATAQQY
-539 EVSLTVSDGELS
+539 EISLTVSDGELS
-551 STASYLLNVKAK
+551 STTTYLLNVKAK
-563 ASTPSEDEGAYP
+563 AATPSQDEGTSGAYP
-575 GWSANSTY
+575 AWSANSKY
-583 NAGDIVNNHGKLF
+583 SAGDIVNNHAKLF

-601 PYSGWCNNAPTYY
+601 PYSGWCNNAPMYY
-614 EPGVGLAWSDAWTA
+614 EPGAGLAWSEAWTA

>member
-13 GACVAPFMAQA
+13 GACIAPVMAQA
-24 SNLQATSG
+24 TMLKAESS

-45 EQELTNFPLMQSVKE
+45 EKELTDFPLMQSVKD

-71 LIEPGRAANPENVK
+71 QIEPGRASNPVNVK
-85 RVEGIVKASD
+85 RVEGILKESD

-100 PLRAQAYTYSNFL
+100 PLRAKDYSYSNFL
-113 KAVGKFPALCQTY
+113 KAVGKFPALCDTY
-126 NDGRDSDA
+126 KDGRDSDA

-164 QALVHVREM
+164 QALVYVREM

-186 CNPDVWQG
+186 CNTDVWQG

-235 RVLLDT
+235 KVLLEK

-278 PNEHDKANGL
+278 PNDHDKANGL

-343 KQFDEYGAGALKIY
+343 KQFDEGGAGALKIY

-370 GKTYA
+370 GKTYS

-387 FKDGDYTKC
+387 FKDGDYTRC
-396 VQKFYN
+396 VQKFFN
-402 VNIVNDDGTPVTPA
+402 VNIVNDDGSATKPDETPVTP
-416 DTTPADTTPSE
+416 TPTPSE
-427 DTPADTTPAD
+427 DETPAPTPDETPA
-437 TTPSEDTPADTTPP
+437 A
-451 DDTTPADT
+451 
-459 TPADDTAP
+459 
-467 VVVNHAPVAIISG
+467 VNHAPVAQIAG
-480 PVGAVE
+480 PIGAVE
-486 AGAQVSLSAESSTDE
+486 AGAKVSLSAEGSTDE

-509 WRSQDGQTLSGED
+509 WRSQDGQTVTGDD

-532 AATAKQY
+532 AATAQQY

-551 STASYLLNVKAK
+551 NSTTYLLNVKAK
-563 ASTPSEDEGAYP
+563 AATPSQDEGTSGDYAA
-575 GWSANSTY
+575 WSANSKY
-583 NAGDIVNNHGKLF
+583 KAGDIVNNHGKLF

-601 PYSGWCNNAPTYY
+601 PYSGWCNNAPAYY
-614 EPGVGLAWSDAWTA
+614 EPGAGLAWSEAWTA

>member
-8 SVLIA
+8 SVLVA
-13 GACVAPFMAQA
+13 GACVAPFMVQA
-24 SNLQATSG
+24 ASLQATPS

-45 EQELTNFPLMQSVKE
+45 EKELTSFPLMASVKE
-60 TIRTLDNASVE
+60 TIQTLDNAQVE
-71 LIEPGRAANPENVK
+71 MIEPGRAANPANVK

-113 KAVGKFPALCQTY
+113 KAVGKFPALCKTY

-235 RVLLDT
+235 RTLLEK

-278 PNEHDKANGL
+278 PNAHDKANGL

-330 PVPAD
+330 PVPAN

-343 KQFDEYGAGALKIY
+343 KQFDEGGAGALKIY

-365 ADTPD
+365 ADTPT
-370 GKTYA
+370 GQTYS

-387 FKDGDYTKC
+387 FKEGDYSKC
-396 VQKFYN
+396 VQKFFN
-402 VNIVNDDGTPVTPA
+402 VNIVNDDGSATTPDETPVTPA
-416 DTTPADTTPSE
+416 PTPDETPAE
-427 DTPADTTPAD
+427 
-437 TTPSEDTPADTTPP
+437 
-451 DDTTPADT
+451 
-459 TPADDTAP
+459 P
-467 VVVNHAPVAIISG
+467 VAVNHAPVAHIAG

-486 AGAQVSLSAESSTDE
+486 AGAQVSLSAEGSTDA

-509 WRSQDGQTLSGED
+509 WRSQDGQTVTGQD
-522 KAVVTFTAPE
+522 KAVVTFRAPE
-532 AATAKQY
+532 SATAQQI

-551 STASYLLNVKAK
+551 STTSYLLNVKAK
-563 ASTPSEDEGAYP
+563 AAPSQDEGTSGSYAA
-575 GWSANSTY
+575 WSANSKY
-583 NAGDIVNNHGKLF
+583 KAGDIVNNHGKLF

-601 PYSGWCNNAPTYY
+601 PYSGWCNNAPAYY
-614 EPGVGLAWSDAWTA
+614 EPGAGLAWADAWTA

>member
-1 MNKRTLL
+1 MTKRTLL
-8 SVLIA
+8 SVLVA
-13 GACVAPFMAQA
+13 GACIAPFMAQA
-24 SNLQATSG
+24 ASLQAASS

-45 EQELTNFPLMQSVKE
+45 EKELTNFPLMVSVKD
-60 TIRTLDNASVE
+60 TIATLDNSLVE
-71 LIEPGRAANPENVK
+71 QIEPGRASNPDNVK

-100 PLRAQAYTYSNFL
+100 PLRAQSYTYSNFL
-113 KAVGKFPALCQTY
+113 KAVGKFPALCKTY

-173 GWSEGQKGGYNGE
+173 GWTEGQKGGYNGE
-186 CNPDVWQG
+186 CNPDIWQG

-205 DFLSYFGRGAKQL
+205 DFVSYFGRGAKQL

-227 SEAMYGDV
+227 SEAMFGTV
-235 RVLLDT
+235 RTLLDK

-278 PNEHDKANGL
+278 PNDHDKANGL

-309 EIAQSQN
+309 EIAQSEN

-330 PVPAD
+330 PVPAN

-343 KQFDEYGAGALKIY
+343 KQFDEGGAGALKIY

-365 ADTPD
+365 PDTPD
-370 GKTYA
+370 GKTYS

-387 FKDGDYTKC
+387 FKEGDYTNC
-396 VQKFYN
+396 VKKFYN
-402 VNIVNDDGTPVTPA
+402 VNIINDDGSAVTPGEDKTPSDTTPPA
-416 DTTPADTTPSE
+416 DTTPAEDTTPVE
-427 DTPADTTPAD
+427 PAT
-437 TTPSEDTPADTTPP
+437 
-451 DDTTPADT
+451 
-459 TPADDTAP
+459 
-467 VVVNHAPVAIISG
+467 VNHAPVAQIAG
-480 PVGAVE
+480 PIGAVE
-486 AGAQVSLSAESSTDE
+486 AGAQVSLSAEGSTDA

-509 WRSQDGQTLSGED
+509 WRSQDGQSVTGQD
-522 KAVVTFTAPE
+522 KAVVTFKAPE
-532 AATAKQY
+532 SATAQQY
-539 EVSLTVSDGELS
+539 EIGLTVSDGELT
-551 STASYLLNVKAK
+551 STTSYLLNVKAK
-563 ASTPSEDEGAYP
+563 AESKDEGTSGSYAA
-575 GWSANSTY
+575 WSANSKY

-601 PYSGWCNNAPTYY
+601 PYSGWCNNAPAYY
-614 EPGVGLAWSDAWTA
+614 EPGAGLAWADAWTA

>member
-235 RVLLDT
+235 RVLLDK

-402 VNIVNDDGTPVTPA
+402 VNIVNDDGTPL
-416 DTTPADTTPSE
+416 
-427 DTPADTTPAD
+427 
-437 TTPSEDTPADTTPP
+437 TPADTTPP

>member
-13 GACVAPFMAQA
+13 GACVAPVIAQA
-24 SNLQATSG
+24 TMLKAESSV
-32 EPYTMKASDLAKK
+32 PYTMKASDLAKK
-45 EQELTNFPLMQSVKE
+45 EKELTDFPLMKSVKD
-60 TIRTLDNASVE
+60 TIRTLDNAQVE
-71 LIEPGRAANPENVK
+71 QIEPGRAANPVNVK
-85 RVEGIVKASD
+85 RVEGILKESD

-100 PLRAQAYTYSNFL
+100 PLRAKDYSYSNFL
-113 KAVGKFPALCQTY
+113 KAVGKFPALCDTY
-126 NDGRDSDA
+126 NDGRDSEA

-151 GGHESWRPEAEWR
+151 GGHESWRPEPEWR
-164 QALVHVREM
+164 QALVYVREM

-235 RVLLDT
+235 RTLLDK
-241 PELVADTWLN
+241 PELVGDTWLN

-278 PNEHDKANGL
+278 PNDHDKANGL

-343 KQFDEYGAGALKIY
+343 KQFDEGGAGALKIY

-396 VQKFYN
+396 VQKFFN
-402 VNIVNDDGTPVTPA
+402 VNIVNDDGSAVVPDETPA
-416 DTTPADTTPSE
+416 PAPAPSE
-427 DTPADTTPAD
+427 DETPAPTPTPDETPA
-437 TTPSEDTPADTTPP
+437 PVP
-451 DDTTPADT
+451 DDIPA
-459 TPADDTAP
+459 
-467 VVVNHAPVAIISG
+467 VVNHAPVAQIAG
-480 PVGAVE
+480 PIGAVE
-486 AGAQVSLSAESSTDE
+486 AGAQVSLSAEGSTDE

-509 WRSQDGQTLSGED
+509 WRSQDGQTVTGDD
-522 KAVVTFTAPE
+522 KAVVTFNASE
-532 AATAKQY
+532 AATAQQY
-539 EVSLTVSDGELS
+539 EISLTVSDGELS
-551 STASYLLNVKAK
+551 STTTYLLNVKAK
-563 ASTPSEDEGAYP
+563 AATPSQDEGTSGSYP
-575 GWSANSTY
+575 AWSANSKY
-583 NAGDIVNNHGKLF
+583 SAGDIVNNHGKLF

-601 PYSGWCNNAPTYY
+601 PYSGWCNNAPMYY
-614 EPGVGLAWSDAWTA
+614 EPGAGLAWSEAWTA